1 MKKMVSKEKLRELGY
16 RSVLLLIQVSVVMFI
31 WNMLVVDLYDIRS
44 INALEGVALI
54 VLSKLLINF
63 NTGDVYKEV
72 FKDEDS
78 K

>member
-1 MKKMVSKEKLRELGY
+1 MVSKEKLRELGY